1 MRFVALLFVFNLLG
15 AVLGQNPEALDAQR
29 CTEVEACARCEGASQ
44 ELITCRREALM
55 QAEIQRLDDVRVSG
69 EAKTALLREWEEDF
83 RNEWV
88 EIEKEL
94 QERQEERKQER
105 EEMAKEWE
113 EKQRIKAKEIGI
125 QKYGTVAAWEEA
137 EAKSEIRKRY
147 KNLGWF
153 VLFSGLVFVV
163 IWRIRRT
170 PYYYS

>member
-1 MRFVALLFVFNLLG
+1 
-15 AVLGQNPEALDAQR
+15 
-29 CTEVEACARCEGASQ
+29 
-44 ELITCRREALM
+44 M
-55 QAEIQRLDDVRVSG
+55 QAEIQRLDDVEVSG
-69 EAKTALLREWEEDF
+69 EAKTALLREWEENF
-83 RNEWV
+83 RNVWV
-88 EIEKEL
+88 EIEEEL

-105 EEMAKEWE
+105 EETAKEWE
-113 EKQRIKAKEIGI
+113 ETQRIKAKEIGI

-163 IWRIRRT
+163 IWQIRRT